1 MQGGIVNPSV
11 GLVGADVAKS
21 LETATPLLNAVFYL
35 RVSTKEQAQRGG
47 QAEGFSIPAQRE
59 ACERKLRSLNAIKVA
74 EFVDAESGTTASRR
88 EFQKLLKYV
97 HEETVHYV
105 IVHKL
110 DRLIRNRF
118 DDFQVTLTLQKAGV
132 KLVSCSEAI
141 DETAAGQLNQG
152 LLAVINEW
160 YSRNLGQ
167 EMKAKQVMK
176 VRNGG
181 TIGRAPIGYLNVHR
195 RLNGQQVATVE
206 LDPDR
211 APLVRWAFEA
221 YATGEWSL
229 TALTETLAAKGL
241 TTVPT
246 QHYTEKPLPRANVH
260 RMLRN
265 RYYIGK
271 FTWGK
276 IEYDGSHPQL
286 IESELFERVQEVL
299 TAHNLAGEKQRV
311 HRHYLKGSVWCG
323 SCGSRLVITKTT
335 NRHGQRYEYF
345 FCVGRNQKR
354 TPCMQK
360 AIPIELV
367 ERRIEEKWRN
377 VRLDPEY
384 AELLR
389 QILEQEISLSR
400 EQADRDLSVANRQI
414 AILKEQQQKALHAHY
429 AGAISLELLTQEQR
443 RIDTEIAAAQ
453 SLKASTQVT
462 YESIDVNLRRC
473 LAFLTDAHQAYL
485 EAGPQVR
492 RRMNQSVF
500 KRFLVSEDGSTE
512 AELTPLFGL
521 LLAPDLLTSEEKK
534 NVEPGPD
541 AVEEPHARVH
551 RNCEWR
557 GGVPAWLH
565 ALWPRYGHGDTRG
578 SETDEP
584 RPFSFG
590 LGSNKTYLAERAGFE
605 PATRLST
612 GTRFPVALLRPT
624 RTPLRARTGYSVAR
638 QAAARNPE
646 PPVAP

>member
-1 MQGGIVNPSV
+1 
-11 GLVGADVAKS
+11 
-21 LETATPLLNAVFYL
+21 
-35 RVSTKEQAQRGG
+35 VSTKEQAQRGG

-59 ACERKLRSLNAIKVA
+59 ACERKLQSLNAVKVA

-88 EFQKLLKYV
+88 EFQKLLRFV
-97 HEETVHYV
+97 QEENVQYV
-105 IVHKL
+105 IAHKL

-195 RLNGQQVATVE
+195 RINGQHVATVE

-229 TALTETLAAKGL
+229 TALTEALAAKGL

-286 IESELFERVQEVL
+286 IPNELFERVQEVL
-299 TAHNLAGEKQRV
+299 TANNLAGEKQRV

-335 NRHGQRYEYF
+335 NRHGTSYEYF
-345 FCVGRNQKR
+345 FCVGRNKKR
-354 TPCMQK
+354 TPCLQK

-367 ERRIEEKWRN
+367 ERHVEEKWRRRSASAGS
-377 VRLDPEY
+377 RLTGTSPSPTGRSRSSRSGSRWRSRPTTPEPSHSRCSSSSRRGSMPRS
-384 AELLR
+384 R
-389 QILEQEISLSR
+389 QHRLSR
-400 EQADRDLSVANRQI
+400 P
-414 AILKEQQQKALHAHY
+414 
-429 AGAISLELLTQEQR
+429 QR
-443 RIDTEIAAAQ
+443 R
-453 SLKASTQVT
+453 
-462 YESIDVNLRRC
+462 
-473 LAFLTDAHQAYL
+473 
-485 EAGPQVR
+485 
-492 RRMNQSVF
+492 
-500 KRFLVSEDGSTE
+500 
-512 AELTPLFGL
+512 
-521 LLAPDLLTSEEKK
+521 
-534 NVEPGPD
+534 
-541 AVEEPHARVH
+541 
-551 RNCEWR
+551 
-557 GGVPAWLH
+557 
-565 ALWPRYGHGDTRG
+565 
-578 SETDEP
+578 
-584 RPFSFG
+584 
-590 LGSNKTYLAERAGFE
+590 
-605 PATRLST
+605 
-612 GTRFPVALLRPT
+612 
-624 RTPLRARTGYSVAR
+624 
-638 QAAARNPE
+638 
-646 PPVAP
+646 